1 MIVPPQRPPLL
12 TLINPNSSLTN
23 LAHMGATKVHKPFP
37 HRQGFAHTPF
47 PLTPPRLAELLPD
60 SMAQAARVARA
71 QPKALWLPPID
82 WRIVC
87 LCSGWYFTLII
98 LSNSTKLILTQF
110 PYPVTLTEAQ
120 FVFNCVYCLVFVAVL
135 GAVPHLRGHFP
146 LGTFPK
152 ETPKV
157 YKFVQPT
164 RLVLLT
170 TLPMGCF
177 QFVGHLTLH
186 KATSLVP
193 VSLVH
198 TVKALLPLAT
208 VVAYRVIF
216 QREYPRVTY
225 VTLTPLVLGIMITCY
240 KPKAGT
246 NDAPGYVTGLIYA
259 FTLMLIFVLQNIF
272 SKKRLTVDQSTALP
286 QLLKTRGDGKV
297 DKLTILFFCLAIG
310 FCFTLPLYL
319 MVEWRLATWSLGY
332 LTPYVFFLMVVNG
345 FSHFVQLFLAF
356 QILGL
361 MLPINYSIANIMKR
375 IIIILVAFVWELK
388 HFHRHQVLGLV
399 LTSLGL
405 YSYDRWGVVKK

>member
-1 MIVPPQRPPLL
+1 MIAPSQRPPLL

-23 LAHMGATKVHKPFP
+23 LAHMGGTKVLKPFP
-37 HRQGFAHTPF
+37 HRQGFTHTPF
-47 PLTPPRLAELLPD
+47 PLTPPRLVELLPV
-60 SMAQAARVARA
+60 SLAQAASVATA
-71 QPKALWLPPID
+71 ASAALWLPPID

-87 LCSGWYFTLII
+87 LCCGWYFTLII
-98 LSNSTKLILTQF
+98 LSNSTKLILTRF

-120 FVFNCVYCLVFVAVL
+120 FVFNCVYCLVFVVVL
-135 GAVPHLRGHFP
+135 RYLPHLRGHFP

-157 YKFVQPT
+157 HRFVRPT
-164 RLVLLT
+164 RLIWAT

-208 VVAYRVIF
+208 VVAYRVLF
-216 QREYPRVTY
+216 KRNYSRTTY
-225 VTLTPLVLGIMITCY
+225 VTLTPLVVGIMITCY
-240 KPKAGT
+240 KPKAGA
-246 NDAPGYVTGLIYA
+246 NESPGYLTGLIYA

-272 SKKRLTVDQSTALP
+272 SKKRLTVDQLTLP

-310 FCFTLPLYL
+310 FCFTLPVYL
-319 MVEWRLATWSLGY
+319 TVEWRLATWSLAH
-332 LTPYVFFLMVVNG
+332 LTPTVFFLMVVNG

-375 IIIILVAFVWELK
+375 IIIILVAFLWELK
-388 HFHRHQVLGLV
+388 HFHRHQVFGLV
-399 LTSLGL
+399 LTLLGL